1 MPETVQL
8 LRPDRAPVFP
18 TRRDIAAIFFRN
30 KKLLVTSFVGVFAA
44 GCLYTALFPSY
55 KAEMKIVVRRAR
67 MDPAV
72 APVAT
77 VPPVVDREEVT
88 DEEMNSEADLL
99 QDQELLRKVVAD
111 SGLAGRASWFSRWR
125 NEPEEVRIEHA
136 TRRLAG
142 ALVIQPVRKSR
153 LIAISYESSDPQR
166 SAAVLRSL
174 AETFIAKQVEIH
186 RPTGQQAFFEAQ
198 MKEARLQLDEAQQ
211 KLLDFTREN
220 GVSAAGL
227 QRDLAVQ
234 KLSEAEAS
242 DMALQA
248 SVLAGIERAKS
259 LETSLRNMP
268 KRRVM
273 QIRNADNPQLQEKLK
288 SKLLELELR
297 RTELLTRYQPGYR
310 LVQQVE
316 QEIAQTR
323 AAIEVEDARPLRDEI
338 TEQDPDYQWA
348 HSEQLKNQVELKTLE
363 KRLAL
368 AHTQIVQYQATAQ
381 KLNETAVTEDLL
393 EQKLRAA
400 RDRYL
405 MYASKREEARI
416 GDALDQG
423 KILNVAVAEQP
434 HAPALPV
441 WPLWSAACLSFL
453 GASAFSTGLVFAA
466 DYLNSSFRNPD
477 DVTQYLGLPVLGYLP
492 AIEADSTSP
501 KEVA

>member
-1 MPETVQL
+1 MPEELQL
-8 LRPDRAPVFP
+8 LRHSRAPSVS
-18 TRRDIAAIFFRN
+18 RRDIAVIFFRN
-30 KKLLVTSFVGVFAA
+30 KRLLLTSFAAVFVA
-44 GCLYTALFPSY
+44 GCLYATLFPSY
-55 KAEMKIVVRRAR
+55 KAEMKILVRRAR

-77 VPPVVDREEVT
+77 VPPIVDRDEIS
-88 DEEMNSEADLL
+88 DEEMNSEVDLL
-99 QDQELLRKVVAD
+99 QDGDLLRKVVVAT
-111 SGLAGRASWFSRWR
+111 GLAGRASWFARAR
-125 NEPEEVRIEHA
+125 KEPNEARIERA
-136 TRRLAG
+136 TRKLAG
-142 ALVIQPVRKSR
+142 ALTIQPVRKSR
-153 LIAISYESSDPQR
+153 LIAISYQSSDPR
-166 SAAVLRSL
+166 LSAAVLRSL
-174 AETFIAKQVEIH
+174 ADAFIAKQAEIH

-198 MKEARLQLDEAQQ
+198 MREARRQLDEEQQ
-211 KLLDFTREN
+211 RLLDFTRLS
-220 GVSAAGL
+220 GVSSAGL

-234 KLSEAEAS
+234 KLSEAQAS

-259 LETSLRNMP
+259 LEKSLRSLP
-268 KRRVM
+268 ERRVM

-297 RTELLTRYQPGYR
+297 RTEMLTKFQPGYR
-310 LVQQVE
+310 LVQEVE

-323 AAIEVEDARPLRDEI
+323 TVIEAEDAKPLRDEV

-348 HSEQLKNQVELKTLE
+348 HTEELKNQIELKALE

-368 AHTQIVQYQATAQ
+368 AHAQVVQYQSAAQ

-393 EQKLRAA
+393 EQRLKAA

-423 KILNVAVAEQP
+423 KILNVAIAEQP
-434 HAPALPV
+434 HVPALPA
-441 WPLWSAACLSFL
+441 WPLWSAACFSFL

-466 DYLNSSFRNPD
+466 DYLNTSFRNPD
-477 DVTQYLGLPVLGYLP
+477 EVTQYLGLPVLGYLP
-492 AIEADSTSP
+492 AIEADSSPP
-501 KEVA
+501 KEAA

>member
-1 MPETVQL
+1 
-8 LRPDRAPVFP
+8 
-18 TRRDIAAIFFRN
+18 
-30 KKLLVTSFVGVFAA
+30 
-44 GCLYTALFPSY
+44 
-55 KAEMKIVVRRAR
+55 

-77 VPPVVDREEVT
+77 VPPVVDR
-88 DEEMNSEADLL
+88 DEISDEGMNSEVDLL
-99 QDQELLRKVVAD
+99 QDQDLLRKVVVD
-111 SGLAGRASWFSRWR
+111 TGLAGSSWLARLR
-125 NEPEEVRIEHA
+125 QEPEDARIEHA

-142 ALVIQPVRKSR
+142 ALTIQPVRKSR
-153 LIAISYESSDPQR
+153 LIAISYESSDPR
-166 SAAVLRSL
+166 VSAAVLRSL
-174 AETFIAKQVEIH
+174 ADAFVAKQAEIH

-198 MKEARLQLDEAQQ
+198 MKEARRQLDEEQQ
-211 KLLDFTREN
+211 RMLDFTRQS
-220 GVSAAGL
+220 GVSSAGL

-248 SVLAGIERAKS
+248 SVLAEIERAKS
-259 LETSLRNMP
+259 LEKSLQSLP
-268 KRRVM
+268 DRRVM

-297 RTELLTRYQPGYR
+297 RTELLTKFQPGYR
-310 LVQQVE
+310 LVQEVE

-323 AAIEVEDARPLRDEI
+323 ATIAAEDAKPLRDEV

-348 HSEQLKNQVELKTLE
+348 HSEQLKNQVELKALE

-368 AHTQIVQYQATAQ
+368 AHTQVLQYRSAAQ

-393 EQKLRAA
+393 QQRLKAA

-423 KILNVAVAEQP
+423 KILNVAIAEQP
-434 HAPALPV
+434 HVPALPV
-441 WPLWSAACLSFL
+441 WPLWSAACFSFL
-453 GASAFSTGLVFAA
+453 GASFFSTGLVFAA
-466 DYLNSSFRNPD
+466 DYLNTSFRNPD
-477 DVTQYLGLPVLGYLP
+477 EVTRYLGLPVLGYLP

-501 KEVA
+501 KEAA